1 VALSQTELTAQIA
14 ELNLPKEAPKV
25 NEKVIDVR
33 HGFRYLPTS
42 THRKNHHLVGQMS
55 ILMFDAI
62 APRSWKTT
70 IILLVLS
77 ALFAGLPG
85 CKDQVTDPNT
95 NPIVFPDAGVSYSKH
110 VEALFQQRCALS
122 GCHSSG
128 AAAAGLALTM
138 PSYSSLMNHQP
149 ELVTPGASNNSLLV
163 QRIDG
168 RFAPQMPLNSQALT
182 ANQINGIKKWI
193 DEGALN
199 N

>member
-1 VALSQTELTAQIA
+1 MNETMIAHPLKTAG
-14 ELNLPKEAPKV
+14 LL
-25 NEKVIDVR
+25 
-33 HGFRYLPTS
+33 
-42 THRKNHHLVGQMS
+42 
-55 ILMFDAI
+55 
-62 APRSWKTT
+62 
-70 IILLVLS
+70 LLVSGLS
-77 ALFAGLPG
+77 LGFLS

-95 NPIVFPDAGVSYSKH
+95 DPIVFPDAGVSYSRH

-138 PSYSSLMNHQP
+138 PSYSSLMNFQP
-149 ELVTPGASNNSLLV
+149 RLVNPGSSSNSLLV

-168 RFAPQMPLNSQALT
+168 RLSPRMPFNSQPLT
-182 ANQINGIKKWI
+182 TNQISGIKKWI